1 MNRKTIPKDNTQPAA
16 PKSDKSSQS
25 GKAKPRQSKA
35 TTAQQDRPQEQQPF
49 PSRPVQL
56 NQLTAICGVVLDPA
70 QLTATDPQ
78 IIERFRAAVQ
88 SQNFY
93 CLFSTETD
101 VFYLEMM
108 PFVLPALSKV
118 ADGDARSAR
127 GTTDGA
133 PEESGES
140 PLGR

>member
-1 MNRKTIPKDNTQPAA
+1 MH
-16 PKSDKSSQS
+16 
-25 GKAKPRQSKA
+25 
-35 TTAQQDRPQEQQPF
+35 
-49 PSRPVQL
+49 QL
-56 NQLTAICGVVLDPA
+56 KGVRGAHLDPGE
-70 QLTATDPQ
+70 LSATDPQ
-78 IIERFRAAVQ
+78 IIERFRVAVQ